1 MYDLAWESLSVQV
14 KKLLKFYSNAGPEVK
29 SSRGCAG
36 FCQLDPTSCDIF
48 VYETINQICYLGKI
62 EGSYSFLGKQ
72 PDAAGFLEVGTKILG
87 VTWFMISY
95 FLYDQAMCFGAATS
109 YSCKLSIP
117 GGSNL
122 AVLL

>member
-36 FCQLDPTSCDIF
+36 ICQLDPTSCDIF

-95 FLYDQAMCFGAATS
+95 FLYDVHTFLFFLLWFS
-109 YSCKLSIP
+109 YDFLDLPVFFMIF
-117 GGSNL
+117 L
-122 AVLL
+122 